1 MRESKSLVLPL
12 HHRVE
17 KYIKDDPP
25 QKVGKLSKITPS
37 DVMLL
42 VRIAIDKGNRKT
54 KRPFSPDWVGRALDD
69 IVLGS
74 ATSRE

>member
-1 MRESKSLVLPL
+1 
-12 HHRVE
+12 
-17 KYIKDDPP
+17 
-25 QKVGKLSKITPS
+25 VGKLSKITPS